1 MTYADVQ
8 PRGNAIKDS
17 VLARRMPPW
26 GAVKGFGRFRND
38 QSLTQEQIELITR
51 WVDGGIRRGNNP
63 RLLPK
68 VPVFE
73 TSAVRPVPKPSLR
86 VQGAFTLRE
95 DLVLEGVLPDRVP
108 PGRSLRIVAVLPGGS
123 VEPLVWLHE
132 YDSRFP
138 HPFLFRNPVRL
149 PAGTVIQGVTPP
161 PPSSCCRL
169 QNELFVPV
177 DAAAPLEFSDEY
189 FRQSSDLRR

>member
-8 PRGNAIKDS
+8 PRGNAIKDA

-38 QSLTQEQIELITR
+38 QSLTQEQIELITK

-63 RLLPK
+63 RLLPE
-68 VPVFE
+68 VPAFE
-73 TSAVRPVPKPSLR
+73 TSPRPPVPRQSLR

-95 DLVLEGVLPDRVP
+95 DVVLDGVFPDRVP
-108 PGRSLRIVAVLPGGS
+108 PGRSLRIVAVPPGGS

-138 HPFLFRNPVRL
+138 HPFLFRR
-149 PAGTVIQGVTPP
+149 
-161 PPSSCCRL
+161 SSCVFPQER
-169 QNELFVPV
+169 
-177 DAAAPLEFSDEY
+177 
-189 FRQSSDLRR
+189 